1 MSKLKKIVTNLHESS
16 KRNYIERMVSQKA
29 KCMDIAKKY
38 SFDYW
43 DGNRKYGYGGYKYIP
58 GRWKKA
64 AHKIIKDY
72 SLKDG
77 SKILDIGCGKGYL
90 LYEIFLINPN
100 IELYGFDIS
109 SHGIRSVPK
118 EIKKNIIKHNIKK
131 KFPYSSKKFDLAIS
145 LGTLHNLNL
154 IELKTSITEIN
165 RVSKKNYVMVESY
178 RNNLELFNLQCW
190 ALTCDSFFT
199 PNEWKW
205 IFKLYGYNGDF
216 EFIYFK

>member
-1 MSKLKKIVTNLHESS
+1 MGKLKKIVTSLHESS
-16 KRNYIERMVSQKA
+16 KRNYIERMVNEKV
-29 KCMDIAKKY
+29 KCMKVAKKY

-64 AHKIIKDY
+64 AQKIIKDY

-77 SKILDIGCGKGYL
+77 SKILDVGCGKGYL
-90 LYEIFLINPN
+90 LYEIFLINPK
-100 IELYGFDIS
+100 IEIYGFDIS
-109 SHGIRSVPK
+109 SHAIKEVPK
-118 EIKKNIIKHNIKK
+118 KIRKNILKHNVKK
-131 KFPYSSKKFDLAIS
+131 KFPYSNKKFDLAIS

-154 IELKTSITEIN
+154 IDLKTALSEID

-190 ALTCDSFFT
+190 ALTCESFFM

-205 IFKLYGYNGDF
+205 MFKYYGYKGDI